1 MPGGAIADG
10 AEFELFANE
19 RAARSVS
26 LPVRIAF
33 ENGQGLLAGQT
44 QLRYRGV
51 PVGLVEEVNP
61 SNSKVEV
68 VARLEPGYDIL
79 RREGT
84 IFSLVRPR
92 ISLEGVSGLESLVSG
107 VYIECVPVLTS
118 SFFTRPKGKLV
129 QNFVGRSSAAAA
141 WQDDQSGLEVVIT
154 ASTTSIGVD
163 APVYYR
169 GLRVGKVERKTPSS
183 DGRNVGL
190 IVSIDRP
197 YSYLIRENTKFWDAS
212 GLKASLG
219 FLFVKVPTETLE
231 SLVRG
236 GLAFATPDNR
246 DMGAPTALEAY
257 RFLGDGKE
265 GKGRVRG
272 EDSLLERVTAAAEE
286 RQLSPNSP
294 GLGGPG
300 LKSSRGRGPK
310 ASPSKPS
317 RQKGWGSSMRR
328 RPWPKRLPSPPG
340 QSGARAPLSRPRRS
354 RLPPDAAV

>member
-1 MPGGAIADG
+1 MHLSIIA
-10 AEFELFANE
+10 AYEWAKWSVK
-19 RAARSVS
+19 RHHPMAVMSVS
-26 LPVRIAF
+26 SF
-33 ENGQGLLAGQT
+33 
-44 QLRYRGV
+44 QLIGH
-51 PVGLVEEVNP
+51 
-61 SNSKVEV
+61 
-68 VARLEPGYDIL
+68 IL
-79 RREGT
+79 
-84 IFSLVRPR
+84 
-92 ISLEGVSGLESLVSG
+92 
-107 VYIECVPVLTS
+107 
-118 SFFTRPKGKLV
+118 
-129 QNFVGRSSAAAA
+129 
-141 WQDDQSGLEVVIT
+141 
-154 ASTTSIGVD
+154 
-163 APVYYR
+163 
-169 GLRVGKVERKTPSS
+169 
-183 DGRNVGL
+183 
-190 IVSIDRP
+190 
-197 YSYLIRENTKFWDAS
+197 YLIRENTKFWDAS

-328 RPWPKRLPSPPG
+328 RPVAEAPPIT
-340 QSGARAPLSRPRRS
+340 SRSKRRS
-354 RLPPDAAV
+354 RSSITSSALTPTAGRCRMKEVCCCIASIRCEPVCWRVSMGSGIRV